1 MTSKPIFNFQSGVP
15 LSSWYVVNDGVMGGR
30 SQGNLLVDQKGY
42 GVFSG
47 RISLENNGGFSS
59 IRYDCGPTD
68 LKGYRYL
75 VLRIKGDGKRYQFRI
90 KANKQDYYSYVSYF
104 DTSGEWQDVKLPL
117 NTMYAVFR
125 GSRLNLPDFAA
136 SSLEE
141 IGILI
146 GNKKAEEFELLI
158 DEIRLEQ

>member
-1 MTSKPIFNFQSGVP
+1 M
-15 LSSWYVVNDGVMGGR
+15 
-30 SQGNLLVDQKGY
+30 
-42 GVFSG
+42 
-47 RISLENNGGFSS
+47 NN
-59 IRYDCGPTD
+59 
-68 LKGYRYL
+68 
-75 VLRIKGDGKRYQFRI
+75 
-90 KANKQDYYSYVSYF
+90 YSYVSYF